1 MIQLGAASYDPSA
14 QLVRDSAGAKIALRP
29 QSLKVLDCLL
39 KADGNMVGKDELVKA
54 VWGKLAV
61 TDDSLVQCVREI
73 RAAIGDQ
80 AHQILQ
86 TEHRRGYRL
95 VANVRAGL
103 SSPASTIDGQATP
116 AIAVMA
122 FTSMEGD
129 ERSERLA
136 MRFAGDLTDELA
148 HDNGLRVINRVS
160 ALSVARLSLSSKEMG
175 ERLNARFLVIG
186 QIQMSATRC
195 DVSLEL
201 LDGPSEQIIWS
212 ERKPYDVKDGHAGKA
227 ALVRHLVGS
236 MAASCKRFIWRQ
248 NLAKPA
254 DTLNAYDLAAKVLA
268 TLFLGSSRDTTRE
281 AQNLAHMAVKQFPGY
296 ASAWRVLAQT
306 HAFDI
311 NCSHTGL
318 WTDERTGEAL
328 AEIHKSIEL
337 ETDNPSSLTTLADL
351 QLSNGQLDEALLAS
365 DRARQLAPAEPL
377 AANMRA
383 ILMFQAGRFDEA
395 RAISESILS
404 MVPIPPAYFY
414 ANYGRILWALGE
426 RSQALEVLKLAVT
439 LNPKSIA
446 HLTLTVI
453 HHESGA
459 TELAAE
465 HFQHL
470 LKVTTGLDERHF
482 GRRWEAI
489 PELRTR
495 SLNALREYGLKR
507 RNSDMKVP
515 LSLVQKA

>member
-1 MIQLGAASYDPSA
+1 MVLLGTASYDPSV
-14 QLVRDSAGAKIALRP
+14 QLLRDNAGRKIPLRP

-39 KADGNMVGKDELVKA
+39 KADGSMVGKDDLVKT

-95 VANVRAGL
+95 AVSGQTGL
-103 SSPASTIDGQATP
+103 LPLAPAADGRATP

-136 MRFAGDLTDELA
+136 MAFAGDLTDELA
-148 HDNGLRVINRVS
+148 HHNELRVINRVS
-160 ALSVARLSLSSKEMG
+160 AFSAAGLTLSGREIG
-175 ERLNARFLVIG
+175 EKLNARFLVTG
-186 QIQMSATRC
+186 QIQMSTTRC
-195 DVSLEL
+195 NVSLEL

-212 ERKPYDVKDGHAGKA
+212 ERKPYNIKDGHAGKA

-254 DTLNAYDLAAKVLA
+254 DTLNAYDLTAKALA

-281 AQNLAHMAVKQFPGY
+281 AQSLANLAVKQFPDY
-296 ASAWRVLAQT
+296 ARAWRVLAQT

-318 WTDERTGEAL
+318 WTDERAPEAL
-328 AEIHKSIEL
+328 AEIHRSIEL
-337 ETDNPSSLTTLADL
+337 ETDNPGSLTTLADL
-351 QLSNGQLDEALLAS
+351 LLSNGQLDEALLVS
-365 DRARQLAPAEPL
+365 DRARQLEPAEPL

-383 ILMFQAGRFDEA
+383 ILMFQAGRFDEG
-395 RAISESILS
+395 RAISKSILS

-414 ANYGRILWALGE
+414 TNYGRILWALGE
-426 RSQALEVLKLAVT
+426 RSQALEVLKQAVT

-459 TELAAE
+459 AELAAE